1 MFTKNGFFFKI
12 WLDNDNTIMCFIL
25 QLSLL
30 VFHRPYAFKYLNML
44 LESNKN
50 WTKERRKQNIS
61 LPLEKKKQTHTTNC
75 LSGLK
80 WSSIKKNCDLFYQQ
94 ITDEF
99 IQASLK
105 TLLLFLECLNKNEI
119 RMLLA
124 KIQVR
129 F

>member
-25 QLSLL
+25 QLNLL

-61 LPLEKKKQTHTTNC
+61 LPLEKKQTNTH
-75 LSGLK
+75 
-80 WSSIKKNCDLFYQQ
+80 
-94 ITDEF
+94 
-99 IQASLK
+99 
-105 TLLLFLECLNKNEI
+105 NKLPI
-119 RMLLA
+119 WVKM
-124 KIQVR
+124 K
-129 F
+129 